1 MSRDTNDEFAS
12 AACSMQEA
20 DPAYFGAP
28 APLTA
33 EEIARLGDVV
43 LREIP
48 DAVVYSDRT
57 GRIRYWNA
65 GAQRIFGYSEAEAL
79 GQSLD
84 IIIPERLRDRHWQG
98 YRQMMATGRSRH
110 AAEEVLSVPAMN
122 KAGDPLS
129 IQFVIAAVP
138 DAHGRPAG
146 IVATLRD
153 ATETF
158 AEMKRLRAAARAQ
171 S

>member
-1 MSRDTNDEFAS
+1 MSGDADDDFAS
-12 AACSMQEA
+12 PACAMRDA

-33 EEIARLGDVV
+33 EELARLGDVL

-48 DAVVYSDRT
+48 DAVVYSDRA
-57 GRIRYWNA
+57 GLIRYWNA
-65 GAQRIFGYSEAEAL
+65 GAARIFGYSETEAL

-110 AAEEVLSVPAMN
+110 AADEILSVPAMN
-122 KAGDPLS
+122 KAREALS

-158 AEMKRLRAAARAQ
+158 AEIKRLRAAARAKD
-171 S
+171 